1 MLQEQDLQA
10 IARLIDERAAQTEKR
25 VGQRLDGIDARL
37 DGVDARL
44 DGMDKR
50 FDGIDARFDGIDAR
64 LDGIDVRLD
73 GMDKRFDKLEADLAE
88 VSDDLFK
95 EIGITQVY
103 LEKKIDRNSE
113 QIVALTNLCRINQV
127 ENERLLLECKHIS
140 KRLDGLEK
148 KCRNTGFMNV

>member
-10 IARLIDERAAQTEKR
+10 IARLIDERAAQTEKS
-25 VGQRLDGIDARL
+25 VGQRLDGI
-37 DGVDARL
+37 DARL

-50 FDGIDARFDGIDAR
+50 FDGIDARLDGIDVR

-148 KCRNTGFMNV
+148 NVETPGL

>member
-10 IARLIDERAAQTEKR
+10 IARLIDERAAQTEKS

-37 DGVDARL
+37 DG
-44 DGMDKR
+44 MDK
-50 FDGIDARFDGIDAR
+50 RFDGIDAR

-148 KCRNTGFMNV
+148 NVETPGL